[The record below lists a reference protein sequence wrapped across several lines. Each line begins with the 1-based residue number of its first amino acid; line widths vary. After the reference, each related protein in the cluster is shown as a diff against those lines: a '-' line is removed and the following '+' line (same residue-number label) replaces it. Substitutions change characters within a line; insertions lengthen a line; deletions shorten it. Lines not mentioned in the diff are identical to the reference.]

1 MTITAEELQKLLDEA
16 YQKGKADGLA
26 SAIIPKT
33 EYIPMTYPLYPW
45 QVTYTTFGTSIGKA
59 D

>member
-1 MTITAEELQKLLDEA
+1 MTITAEELQKLLDDA

-26 SAIIPKT
+26 SDVIKKI
-33 EYIPMTYPLYPW
+33 EYIPMTYPPYPW
-45 QVTYTTFGTSIGKA
+45 QVTYTTFGTSTGKA